1 MAPVT
6 VQRGPVDATDRARD
20 VSPEKWFDL
29 TLARRLF
36 ARSKLPSDCR
46 NLLLFVPE
54 AEEFQM
60 WTRTGP
66 ADLPAYLREGLGI
79 DPAVVQWA
87 VEGLHKLDT
96 TQPVPLKAAVEAG
109 QRAAQVMEQAPELPR
124 NGEVGNGREKSSFDI
139 VKATPGGN
147 EATYLSARLKRDH
160 PEIAAKVLRG
170 EYRSI
175 RAAALDAGIIKP
187 TRTIPI
193 DTPDNAVRALLRVF
207 AKEDLQAALDAAS
220 PCPPALPVLHYP
232 CK

>member
-1 MAPVT
+1 MASVT
-6 VQRGPVDATDRARD
+6 VRTGPISANDSART
-20 VSPEKWFDL
+20 VPPEKWFNL
-29 TLARRLF
+29 MLARRTF
-36 ARSKLPSDCR
+36 AQCKIPADCR
-46 NLLLFVPE
+46 ALLMFVQE
-54 AEEFQM
+54 AEEFKM
-60 WTRTGP
+60 WERTGH
-66 ADLPAYLREGLGI
+66 ASLDEYLRVGLEI
-79 DPAVVQWA
+79 DPALVHWA

-109 QRAAQVMEQAPELPR
+109 QRAAQVMEQAPELKGQGRPKS
-124 NGEVGNGREKSSFDI
+124 GEKDYNIIFSSNQG
-139 VKATPGGN
+139 T

-207 AKEDLQAALDAAS
+207 SVDEVHAALARHAPTD
-220 PCPPALPVLHYP
+220 
-232 CK
+232 

>member
-46 NLLLFVPE
+46 NLLLFVQE

-60 WTRTGP
+60 WTRTGH

-109 QRAAQVMEQAPELPR
+109 QRAAQVMEQAPEMK
-124 NGEVGNGREKSSFDI
+124 GQGRPKNDEKGDNVTFSSDR
-139 VKATPGGN
+139 GN

-220 PCPPALPVLHYP
+220 P
-232 CK
+232 